1 MVARP
6 LSPGDVTNYGATR
19 RRCHAIQKTRVIV
32 DSQQNLPDAWRSGSV
47 RNDPVG
53 DYPVVERE
61 CEPGILCSV
70 DQDGVNSAVLILIL
84 ISRMMWGQTHLS
96 PQFRSVPLKQFSTF
110 TFI

>member
-1 MVARP
+1 MLETLCCGWCP
-6 LSPGDVTNYGATR
+6 LTPGDVTNDGATR

-70 DQDGVNSAVLILIL
+70 RSADNIKMGLILQ
-84 ISRMMWGQTHLS
+84 SWS
-96 PQFRSVPLKQFSTF
+96 
-110 TFI
+110 